1 MATVRVLLGDTNPE
15 SRAVLEPLC
24 AEQGWELLAV
34 ESSFQILRMIRDT
47 SEIALVVVN
56 PALPGSGVSGKDVAR
71 TIKTSSQFSAL
82 PVLFV
87 LHEGQAMPEG
97 CAVNGAIEID
107 RSGPARLLAAMRE
120 AMGLAGDGDEAAPV
134 AEPSPDPEAPRA
146 VATDAGGAMA
156 AVAPMPEHAAPTRA
170 ARVVVADTDARTRG
184 VLDPL
189 FARQGWEM
197 VAVESGFQVL
207 RAVRDSEVDLVL
219 INPSLQASG
228 VSGADIARTIKGASQ
243 FRKLP
248 VYFVVHEGQTPPK
261 ATVDGVIE
269 LGAWPPARILSTLN
283 VAMGRSHGAVVT
295 APAPAPPPAPAE
307 PESLEG
313 PPPLEEA
320 PEPPPMPR
328 ATTAAAPA
336 ELMAQLREEMFAEIR
351 RAVASETRHAVERAG
366 SAGGEDAG
374 VSEETVERLV
384 REEVASLA
392 GSPALAE
399 QLLPQI
405 REEARQEVRRATE
418 GSREALEQAVRSIAQ
433 ELLPGLSAGMAA
445 EAPPAVPVDEVVAQ
459 LREQFR
465 QEIRGALEAA
475 TKQVETDGRAAVEA
489 AARQYLE
496 GEGRGIAEPLIAA
509 MARELVPGLAER
521 LLQHELA
528 RLPSPAAKIDE
539 LLPQIREQIGAEARR
554 AAEAV
559 GRQHA
564 EREARGAMESAAR
577 HYLAAEGHALAEPL
591 LAALAREVMPP
602 LAERLVRQ
610 QLDHL
615 PSPGAKVD
623 ELLPPLREQILQEAR
638 RAVEAIV
645 RRYTETEGR
654 SLVDQLIRQFAVGQG
669 ATAMEEILRAAARET
684 VPKVAERLVQ
694 QELGRGPSATARI
707 DQLLAEMR
715 EEARRNVE
723 AVARRYAE
731 SDGRS
736 VVDSVMRQFASTQG
750 VSLAEE
756 LLRAAAREIVPAIAE
771 RLVQQELGRL
781 PSPAAKLDELL
792 PAIRDQIL
800 QEGRRAAEAVARRY
814 AETDGRA
821 IIESVIRQHTATHGT
836 RFPEELVRGV
846 ARELVPAVAERLIR
860 EEIARLRREYR
871 LD

>member
-15 SRAVLEPLC
+15 SRAALEPLC
-24 AEQGWELLAV
+24 AEQGWELLVV

-47 SEIALVVVN
+47 SEIALVMVN

-120 AMGLAGDGDEAAPV
+120 TMGLAGDGDPAAPA
-134 AEPSPDPEAPRA
+134 AEPSLEPEPPRA
-146 VATDAGGAMA
+146 VAADAGGAMA
-156 AVAPMPEHAAPTRA
+156 AVAPMPEHARPTRS

-184 VLDPL
+184 VLEPL

-197 VAVESGFQVL
+197 VGVESGFQVL

-228 VSGADIARTIKGASQ
+228 VSGADIARTIKSASQ

-248 VYFVVHEGQTPPK
+248 VYFVIHEGQPPPK

-283 VAMGRSHGAVVT
+283 VAMGPPQDAVVT
-295 APAPAPPPAPAE
+295 APASAPARPPA

-313 PPPLEEA
+313 PPALAEV
-320 PEPPPMPR
+320 PEPPPMPP
-328 ATTAAAPA
+328 ATAAAAPA
-336 ELMAQLREEMFAEIR
+336 ELVAQLREEMFAEIR
-351 RAVASETRHAVERAG
+351 RAVASETRHAVERAP
-366 SAGGEDAG
+366 SAGGEGAG

-384 REEVASLA
+384 REEVANLA
-392 GSPALAE
+392 GSAALAE

-405 REEARQEVRRATE
+405 REEVRRATE
-418 GSREALEQAVRSIAQ
+418 GESREALEQAVRSIAQ
-433 ELLPGLSAGMAA
+433 ELLPELSAGMAA
-445 EAPPAVPVDEVVAQ
+445 EAPPAVPVDQVVAQ
-459 LREQFR
+459 LREQLR
-465 QEIRGALEAA
+465 QEIGGALEAA
-475 TKQVETDGRAAVEA
+475 TKQVKTDGRAAVEA
-489 AARQYLE
+489 AARQYLA
-496 GEGRGIAEPLIAA
+496 GEGRSIAEPLIAA
-509 MARELVPGLAER
+509 MAREMVPGLAER

-528 RLPSPAAKIDE
+528 RLPNPAAKIDE
-539 LLPQIREQIGAEARR
+539 LLPQIREQMGEEARR

-559 GRQHA
+559 ARQHA

-577 HYLAAEGHALAEPL
+577 HYLSAEGHALAEPL
-591 LAALAREVMPP
+591 LAALAREVVPP

-610 QLDHL
+610 QLDQL

-623 ELLPPLREQILQEAR
+623 ELLPPLREQMLQEAR

-654 SLVDQLIRQFAVGQG
+654 SLVDQLIRQFAAGQG
-669 ATAMEEILRAAARET
+669 ASSMEEILRAAARET
-684 VPKVAERLVQ
+684 VPKVAERLIQ

-707 DQLLAEMR
+707 DELLAEMR
-715 EEARRNVE
+715 EQMREEARRSVE

-792 PAIRDQIL
+792 PAVRDQIL

-814 AETDGRA
+814 AETDGRV